1 MRIDIRSAGQRLTG
15 LLLEH
20 VVQRVRDL
28 LAHRRHRIRNVSVKL
43 MDLGGANGG
52 SDQRCVVHVK
62 LHQLPAVVA
71 EETQAEVRVAIDR
84 ALSRAGRAVSRR
96 LESAGTGSQGV
107 PPGHEPARRY

>member
-1 MRIDIRSAGQRLTG
+1 VKIDIRSAGQRLTG

-28 LAHRRHRIRNVSVKL
+28 LAHRRHRIRNVSVRL

-52 SDQRCVVHVK
+52 PDQRCVVQIK
-62 LHQLPAVVA
+62 LHRLPAVVA
-71 EETQAEVRVAIDR
+71 EETQADARVAIDR

-96 LESAGTGSQGV
+96 LESAHAGSQNV
-107 PPGHEPARRY
+107 PPGHKPVPRY